1 MFNFLDFNMQ
11 SQPNTDIPMDEFD
24 TVRIHHLSSYL
35 NRPGAMQQSSKCIPA
50 TTHPLE
56 PFQGAIPFVMDPRP
70 SGPSSTGISQAITG
84 AFPLGEPM
92 ETARAVNESTA
103 TNPNQSMLDQEA
115 FIASRSEQQQVL
127 QHLNDMNLDVT
138 LSQLDPLLDIETVS
152 QNSNMHPPL
161 PQQQLDDSPHEN
173 TEPQGLPDQEAQLP
187 KPFGFTFKPKVMKQ
201 VISIRRR
208 LRPDKE
214 VPVDTL
220 TKRHHNKSMIDLQ
233 DMEYAKTRVIE
244 QSDFTMRQ
252 MLEMK
257 DKQIEQMKEQMNKH
271 QDKVN
276 AVLERLLALEA
287 TNQDHAAKL
296 KMTEVQLDR
305 ERKECKEIEEKR
317 IHEHRVNEENV
328 NRLKA
333 TEAQLEREH
342 LERQGLQEK
351 RNREYQEKLNVL
363 EGQQRQLEEPARAA
377 VNGPPELPSPIP
389 TTEGVI
395 PSSGGHYP
403 QHTTAVL
410 QAVSTATPLIDRQNT
425 TSVEMSNNPQG
436 LPRDN
441 GLPSTPSTEDITAAP
456 QPLLASDQRQQVD
469 DDVVMDDSPRGLLK
483 GKAKVCTPVAD
494 ESSGEDFDSVVSN
507 DSDDE
512 NDKGSSRVPPPYH
525 FKRPRGGA
533 GPRLKVVYDDN
544 KQPATQSTLNGLGG
558 QIPSGN
564 VDIAQVEA
572 ITKTVLSVLA
582 NTGALPST
590 PAKRRRHASAL
601 VKQPAS
607 KTCNAQ
613 SKIIGKAVRLHMN
626 PLIGIKKD
634 KMIRGVESPLLSVVE
649 KYAIDDN
656 PVIHPSLAPM
666 SFCFEVKYSH
676 PWNEELANQF
686 MQSFLLMHNIR
697 PEDRLIAYSTVKQR
711 FTTLKALVKEA
722 KPKEGEDEVQTRER
736 VEKKDASKNKTTR
749 RDTRCCGL
757 ANDRVDTA
765 KDNRKGGKDPAWE
778 SLYQV
783 ASMLTPEGIAALIP
797 YLEIIDRDTNKKNGL
812 GNPIPGNPA
821 RQRMRMGGLISRS
834 RVIPGLPANFYDAT
848 WYAGLSDSTKV
859 DLRVKPAITLPTI
872 MTDN

>member
-11 SQPNTDIPMDEFD
+11 SQPNTDVPMDEFD

-35 NRPGAMQQSSKCIPA
+35 NWPGAMQQSSKRIPA

-92 ETARAVNESTA
+92 ETAMAVNESTA

-138 LSQLDPLLDIETVS
+138 PSQLDPLLDIETVS

-187 KPFGFTFKPKVMKQ
+187 KPFGFTFKPKATKQ

-208 LRPDKE
+208 LGPDKE

-220 TKRHHNKSMIDLQ
+220 TKRHHNKSTIDLQ
-233 DMEYAKTRVIE
+233 DMEYAKTRVVE
-244 QSDFTMRQ
+244 QSDFTTRQ

-305 ERKECKEIEEKR
+305 ERKERKEIEEKR
-317 IHEHRVNEENV
+317 IHEHRVESD
-328 NRLKA
+328 RSTA
-333 TEAQLEREH
+333 REGS

-363 EGQQRQLEEPARAA
+363 EGQQRQLEEPARSCCKWTTRTAISHSYYR
-377 VNGPPELPSPIP
+377 GCHPIKRR
-389 TTEGVI
+389 TL
-395 PSSGGHYP
+395 SSE
-403 QHTTAVL
+403 HTTTVL

-425 TSVEMSNNPQG
+425 MSVEMSNNPQG

-441 GLPSTPSTEDITAAP
+441 GLPSTPSTEDITAAL

-469 DDVVMDDSPRGLLK
+469 DDVVMDDSPHGLLK
-483 GKAKVCTPVAD
+483 GKAKVCAPVAD
-494 ESSGEDFDSVVSN
+494 ESSGEDFDSVISN

-512 NDKGSSRVPPPYH
+512 DDKGSSHVPPPYH
-525 FKRPRGGA
+525 FKHPWGGA
-533 GPRLKVVYDDN
+533 GPRLKVVYDNN

-564 VDIAQVEA
+564 VDVAQVEV

-590 PAKRRRHASAL
+590 PAKRRRHTSAL

-634 KMIRGVESPLLSVVE
+634 KMIRGVESPLLS
-649 KYAIDDN
+649 
-656 PVIHPSLAPM
+656 
-666 SFCFEVKYSH
+666 
-676 PWNEELANQF
+676 
-686 MQSFLLMHNIR
+686 
-697 PEDRLIAYSTVKQR
+697 
-711 FTTLKALVKEA
+711 ALVKEA
-722 KPKEGEDEVQTRER
+722 KPKEGEDEVQTCER
-736 VEKKDASKNKTTR
+736 VEKKDASRTR
-749 RDTRCCGL
+749 RCAETHDAGL

-783 ASMLTPEGIAALIP
+783 ASMLTPEGMSS
-797 YLEIIDRDTNKKNGL
+797 DR
-812 GNPIPGNPA
+812 
-821 RQRMRMGGLISRS
+821 
-834 RVIPGLPANFYDAT
+834 
-848 WYAGLSDSTKV
+848 V
-859 DLRVKPAITLPTI
+859 DLKNANTQSGS
-872 MTDN
+872 DNGAVLH

>member
-1 MFNFLDFNMQ
+1 
-11 SQPNTDIPMDEFD
+11 
-24 TVRIHHLSSYL
+24 
-35 NRPGAMQQSSKCIPA
+35 
-50 TTHPLE
+50 
-56 PFQGAIPFVMDPRP
+56 MDPRP

-84 AFPLGEPM
+84 VFPLGEPM
-92 ETARAVNESTA
+92 ETAMAVNE
-103 TNPNQSMLDQEA
+103 N
-115 FIASRSEQQQVL
+115 
-127 QHLNDMNLDVT
+127 
-138 LSQLDPLLDIETVS
+138 PLLDIETVS
-152 QNSNMHPPL
+152 QNSNMHLPL

-187 KPFGFTFKPKVMKQ
+187 KPFGFTFKPKATKQ
-201 VISIRRR
+201 

-276 AVLERLLALEA
+276 AVLERLLALEV

-328 NRLKA
+328 NRLKV

-342 LERQGLQEK
+342 LECQGLQEK
-351 RNREYQEKLNVL
+351 RNHEYQEKLNVL
-363 EGQQRQLEEPARAA
+363 EGQQRQLEEPVCTA

-395 PSSGGHYP
+395 PSSGRHYP
-403 QHTTAVL
+403 QVFSHDQRKGGDIEMNNHPQDRPSAPVIEHTTAVL
-410 QAVSTATPLIDRQNT
+410 QAVSTATPLIDQQNT
-425 TSVEMSNNPQG
+425 MSVEMSNNPQG

-441 GLPSTPSTEDITAAP
+441 GLPSTPSTKDITVAP
-456 QPLLASDQRQQVD
+456 QPLLASDQHQQVN
-469 DDVVMDDSPRGLLK
+469 DDVVMDNSPRGLLK
-483 GKAKVCTPVAD
+483 GKAKVCAPVAD
-494 ESSGEDFDSVVSN
+494 ESSGEDFDSVISN

-512 NDKGSSRVPPPYH
+512 DNKGSSRVPPPYH
-525 FKRPRGGA
+525 FKRPWGGA
-533 GPRLKVVYDDN
+533 GPQLKVVYDNN

-558 QIPSGN
+558 QIPSRN
-564 VDIAQVEA
+564 VNIAQVEA
-572 ITKTVLSVLA
+572 IMKTVLSVLV
-582 NTGALPST
+582 NT
-590 PAKRRRHASAL
+590 
-601 VKQPAS
+601 V
-607 KTCNAQ
+607 
-613 SKIIGKAVRLHMN
+613 
-626 PLIGIKKD
+626 
-634 KMIRGVESPLLSVVE
+634 IR
-649 KYAIDDN
+649 
-656 PVIHPSLAPM
+656 PSLAPM

-676 PWNEELANQF
+676 LWNEELANQF
-686 MQSFLLMHNIR
+686 MQSFLLMHNIQ
-697 PEDRLIAYSTVKQR
+697 PENRLIAYSTVKQH
-711 FTTLKALVKEA
+711 FMTLKALVKEA
-722 KPKEGEDEVQTRER
+722 KLKEGEDELV
-736 VEKKDASKNKTTR
+736 
-749 RDTRCCGL
+749 
-757 ANDRVDTA
+757 NDRVNTA
-765 KDNRKGGKDPAWE
+765 KDNQKGGKDPAWE

-797 YLEIIDRDTNKKNGL
+797 YLEIIDHDTNKKNGL

-821 RQRMRMGGLISRS
+821 RQHMRMGGLISHS
-834 RVIPGLPANFYDAT
+834 RAIPGLPANFYDAT

-859 DLRVKPAITLPTI
+859 DLQVKPAITLPTI